1 MSDTNREAPEERDG
15 ATRLARLHLWQI
27 QGVRDVVV
35 VAVVLAIVYLGY
47 AMRSVSVPLLVA
59 FGLAYLVEPVVQ
71 GLVRRFNMTRTAA
84 VGTLMGTAGV
94 ALVAVL
100 AIMLP
105 IVVGQS
111 ASFVQ
116 AFRQGRFNAAFE
128 RAEQLVPEQYRGE
141 VERVKEWFSSNV
153 SPAPVGVSNAGA
165 KNAEAA
171 VRSAKL
177 DLDRCKIYSPVAG
190 VVPSL
195 AFRQQEL
202 VCHDESAFDG
212 LIRGDGC
219 TWVAVIKVYPQ
230 RVGLKDVNSFFG
242 NLRNG
247 QKYEGI
253 WGCLDDDNTV
263 WWGARNG
270 LTFGRFDVNNPK
282 LSGPKLEE
290 GRFHFIAGRLGAGQ
304 GEVPVELF
312 VNSLKPCATGRFPVN
327 PQADASK
334 LSIGQERDATQHP
347 GKESFD
353 GEIAR
358 FLLWNRPLTDE
369 ELKSVYRQF

>member
-1 MSDTNREAPEERDG
+1 MKFR
-15 ATRLARLHLWQI
+15 
-27 QGVRDVVV
+27 
-35 VAVVLAIVYLGY
+35 
-47 AMRSVSVPLLVA
+47 LLVLFA
-59 FGLAYLVEPVVQ
+59 CFALFAAELPRTGLMVDLD
-71 GLVRRFNMTRTAA
+71 AA
-84 VGTLMGTAGV
+84 KGTALDAEGRV
-94 ALVAVL
+94 TAWTNQAGPAGLRAF
-100 AIMLP
+100 
-105 IVVGQS
+105 VGQPK
-111 ASFVQ
+111 
-116 AFRQGRFNAAFE
+116 G
-128 RAEQLVPEQYRGE
+128 RAEPASGLPTPAKGVP
-141 VERVKEWFSSNV
+141 
-153 SPAPVGVSNAGA
+153 
-165 KNAEAA
+165 AA
-171 VRSAKL
+171 
-177 DLDRCKIYSPVAG
+177 
-190 VVPSL
+190 L

-202 VCHDESAFDG
+202 VCHDEDALDG

-219 TWVAVIKVYPQ
+219 TWVAVLKVYPQ

-282 LSGPKLEE
+282 LVGPKLTE
-290 GRFHFIAGRLGAGQ
+290 GRFHVLAGRLGAGQ
-304 GEVPVELF
+304 DEVLAEFF
-312 VNSLKPCATGRFPVN
+312 VNELKACATARFPIN

-334 LSIGQERDATQHP
+334 LALGQERDAIQHP

-369 ELKSVYRQF
+369 ELKAVFEGVNR

>member
-1 MSDTNREAPEERDG
+1 MMVA
-15 ATRLARLHLWQI
+15 AI
-27 QGVRDVVV
+27 V
-35 VAVVLAIVYLGY
+35 VAGA
-47 AMRSVSVPLLVA
+47 AEVPASGLLVDLDARKGVTLDGQGRVMCWRNQVGGEAARDFVGQPLGRPDA
-59 FGLAYLVEPVVQ
+59 FSGLPSVVKAEPV
-71 GLVRRFNMTRTAA
+71 
-84 VGTLMGTAGV
+84 
-94 ALVAVL
+94 
-100 AIMLP
+100 
-105 IVVGQS
+105 
-111 ASFVQ
+111 
-116 AFRQGRFNAAFE
+116 
-128 RAEQLVPEQYRGE
+128 
-141 VERVKEWFSSNV
+141 
-153 SPAPVGVSNAGA
+153 
-165 KNAEAA
+165 
-171 VRSAKL
+171 
-177 DLDRCKIYSPVAG
+177 
-190 VVPSL
+190 SL

-202 VCHDESAFDG
+202 LCHDESAFDE
-212 LIRGDGC
+212 LIRGSGC
-219 TWVAVIKVYPQ
+219 TWVVLLKVYPQ

-270 LTFGRFDVNNPK
+270 LTFGRFDINNPK

-290 GRFHFIAGRLGAGQ
+290 GRFHFVAGRLGAGL

-327 PQADASK
+327 PQADSSK

-358 FLLWNRPLTDE
+358 FLLWNRPLIDG
-369 ELKSVYRQF
+369 ELKTVFGQLPTR